1 VTLETTSLTNSN
13 GITNAG
19 LLPTKPT
26 LSSAN
31 RIKTWNVQTFRILY
45 TTFVRP
51 HLEYAAS
58 AWSPYHTKDI
68 KLLEQVQRRATKLV
82 KEFKHLPYAERLNAI
97 GLTTLATRRT
107 IGDLI
112 DYFKIVNNLNIV
124 AWHNPNPPNC
134 STRGHSLRTTRQITT
149 FLPRNYFLSRGC
161 SKM

>member
-1 VTLETTSLTNSN
+1 
-13 GITNAG
+13 
-19 LLPTKPT
+19 
-26 LSSAN
+26 
-31 RIKTWNVQTFRILY
+31 LY

-68 KLLEQVQRRATKLV
+68 KLLEKVQRRATKLV
-82 KEFKHLPYAERLNAI
+82 KELKHLPYAERLKAI

-107 IGDLI
+107 RGDLI

-134 STRGHSLRTTRQITT
+134 SAYNTRGHSLRTTRQITT
-149 FLPRNYFLSRGC
+149 CLPRNHFLSNRIAPLWN
-161 SKM
+161 SLPPEIVLAPSVNSFKARIDKYFPTINFF